1 MRGVIFSGG
10 TAGNPEAMK
19 NLLQPEDRMVCAD
32 GGYLLAERLGVMP
45 EAVLGDMDSLKQQP
59 KARVLRASCDKDE
72 TDTQLCLDYLLEAGC
87 GEIVI
92 LGALGGREDHTYA
105 NLMLTVYGLRR
116 GVKVTLADPPV
127 RVFAVTGQAEIEGK
141 DGDLLSLF
149 PVGGNTEGILTE
161 GLKYPLQDETLYFD
175 VPRGISNVF
184 AKDKITVRMRRGI
197 LLAMHTESG
206 FAGW

>member
-10 TAGNPEAMK
+10 PAGNPEAMK
-19 NLLQPEDRMVCAD
+19 KLLQPADRMVCAD

-45 EAVLGDMDSLKQQP
+45 ETVLGDMDSLKQQP

-87 GEIVI
+87 REIVI

-105 NLMLTVYGLRR
+105 NLMLTVYGMRR
-116 GVKVTLADPPV
+116 GARVTLADPPV
-127 RVFAVTGQAEIEGK
+127 RVFAVTGQTEIEGK
-141 DGDLLSLF
+141 KGDLLSLF

-184 AKDKITVRMRRGI
+184 AKDKITVSMRRGI